1 MDELF
6 DDNLTFYAGIDVV
19 KNNDLNYMESDD
31 EVVIENAK
39 EEVNELPVDVDLK
52 SKYKEPDV

>member
-39 EEVNELPVDVDLK
+39 EEVNE
-52 SKYKEPDV
+52 